1 MKTIKIGFSGFWRN
15 FDPEKFCLYQVLKK
29 HYDVQICDDPDYVI
43 CSSFRFYDY
52 VDKPQV
58 RIFFSSENY
67 TPDFNLIDYGISFYP
82 IDFLDRH
89 YSFPCLVDSFDVI
102 HALEGKSRAYPDSIL
117 EQKTYFASLI
127 ASHDSENNLRSE
139 LFHLLSKYKRVESL
153 GELLYNMPNGEKVSR
168 ADGSKREFL
177 KKCKFTLCCESLNHG
192 GFITEKILEALE
204 GDTIPIYYGSS
215 TITDVINRNAFI
227 NLADFET
234 LQDAVDRIIELDND
248 DEQYLQ
254 MLRQP
259 IFADPDFMEKKMQ
272 GLEEFLC
279 HIFDQPL
286 EKAYRRCHDYMPKY
300 YEDTLRFGKKFICSR
315 DRKYDIRQDLVNTRD
330 RIVDPII
337 GGAKRLVGSAL
348 GDDTLSSLKQK
359 LKDIR

>member
-67 TPDFNLIDYGISFYP
+67 TPDFNLVDYGISFYP
-82 IDFLDRH
+82 IVFLDRH

-153 GELLYNMPNGEKVSR
+153 GPLLYNMPNGETVSR
-168 ADGSKREFL
+168 EDGSKRAFL
-177 KKCKFTLCCESLNHG
+177 NKCKFTLCCESLSHG

-204 GDTIPIYYGSS
+204 ADTIPIYYGSS
-215 TITDVINRNAFI
+215 TITDVINKDAFI
-227 NLADFET
+227 NLADYDT
-234 LQDAVDRIIELDND
+234 LQNAVDRIIELDND
-248 DEQYLQ
+248 DEQYLK

-259 IFADPDFMEKKMQ
+259 IFADPDFIEKKMR
-272 GLEEFLC
+272 GLEAFLC
-279 HIFDQPL
+279 HIFDQPV
-286 EKAYRRCHDYMPKY
+286 EKAYRRCDAYMPKE
-300 YEDTLRFGKKFICSR
+300 YEKNICFGKKFVISIDHR
-315 DRKYDIRQDLVNTRD
+315 YAIRQDIIEARD
-330 RIVDPII
+330 RMLDPVIAGTKKLI
-337 GGAKRLVGSAL
+337 AGTLGESA
-348 GDDTLSSLKQK
+348 LSSLKQK
-359 LKDIR
+359 LKNIR